1 MSAVSGKDCSGKQ
14 LSCLLSG
21 LRDIGQVDD
30 ILIENLCLDSRKARS
45 GSLFFAV
52 PGTRQDGRNHIA
64 QAMQAGASAVLYETE
79 GWTFDGIDE
88 NRVFGIRNLRR
99 HIGSVADIFYDK
111 PSARMHVVGITGT
124 NGKST
129 CAMLTAQSLKRLG
142 KCCGVIGT
150 LGCGFPEDLRQSSLT
165 TPDPISL
172 HQDLALFVQQHARYV
187 CLEVSSHS
195 LDQARNEGVRFGT
208 VVFTLSLI
216 HISEPT
222 RPY

>member
-1 MSAVSGKDCSGKQ
+1 
-14 LSCLLSG
+14 
-21 LRDIGQVDD
+21 
-30 ILIENLCLDSRKARS
+30 
-45 GSLFFAV
+45 
-52 PGTRQDGRNHIA
+52 
-64 QAMQAGASAVLYETE
+64 
-79 GWTFDGIDE
+79 
-88 NRVFGIRNLRR
+88 
-99 HIGSVADIFYDK
+99 
-111 PSARMHVVGITGT
+111 MHVVGITGT

-208 VVFTLSLI
+208 VVFTNITRDHLDYHGTQEHYRASKSKLFTESSASCAVLNIDDSFGRSLVDLSLI